1 MTKHSALNSARQKH
15 RTNSKDMTAKVL
27 AFSNKGRQL
36 GQQLVSLMDGNSFVL
51 LPKGTDLSEICREAF
66 EKREA
71 IIFIG
76 AAGIAVR
83 SVAPYVKDKLTDPPV
98 IVIDESGRHVIP
110 VLSGHVGGA
119 NELAL
124 KIAAVIG
131 AEPVLTT
138 ATDVSGAF
146 SVDLFAGENGLRILN
161 REGIAKVSS
170 SALEG
175 KAVTI
180 CIKDYPPQDKVDVLI
195 TDEYGSMN
203 SGAFKDIASIILC
216 PKKYAVGIGCRKGKS
231 FEEMKDFA
239 ESVLAD
245 HGIDAADIGAV
256 ATIDI
261 KKDEPAL
268 IRLSEYWRVP
278 LITFEASVLAK
289 VQGTFTASERVL
301 EAVGVDNVCERAAA
315 AAAGPGS
322 EMIVPKTA
330 YNGMTLAV
338 SKRIH

>member
-1 MTKHSALNSARQKH
+1 
-15 RTNSKDMTAKVL
+15 MTAKVL

-51 LPKGTDLSEICREAF
+51 LSKGTDLSEICREAF

-71 IIFIG
+71 LIFIG

-203 SGAFKDIASIILC
+203 RYNL
-216 PKKYAVGIGCRKGKS
+216 
-231 FEEMKDFA
+231 
-239 ESVLAD
+239 D
-245 HGIDAADIGAV
+245 H
-256 ATIDI
+256 T
-261 KKDEPAL
+261 
-268 IRLSEYWRVP
+268 LS
-278 LITFEASVLAK
+278 
-289 VQGTFTASERVL
+289 
-301 EAVGVDNVCERAAA
+301 
-315 AAAGPGS
+315 
-322 EMIVPKTA
+322 
-330 YNGMTLAV
+330 
-338 SKRIH
+338 